1 MSTACQS
8 PEDGTC
14 TVRSPRPNM
23 SNLDDEAAAEK
34 RSHTLDPKQEAA
46 VAVLAKAAGP
56 VFAKPYKGDLF
67 GTRTNT
73 IDGMLYL
80 SRITVKDQ
88 LKNNVPTPL
97 HTASV
102 DTALPQHLDNPAQH
116 MSETGYRAK
125 KRQCAKTFERMIYSR
140 LTPPSSNEFGAPTS
154 KDKGMKS
161 LLDNGIVPAL
171 VSLAAVPDTQ
181 TQSHCA
187 KAFYGLAQVPCTR
200 RLLVLHNI
208 VGTISLLVR
217 HGDATRSKFKQDLAA
232 ILGHIT
238 EESFLEDKLLH
249 DGVDRVLVK
258 LYHGHNAETKRIVA
272 LAYFNLSHNAS
283 QLKHYI
289 DAFTQCI
296 TTVCKTMNAAAHP
309 SKATLL
315 LVQALFNLTQTQTF
329 HNALMAENAHR
340 ILSLPVAHF
349 CKCHQHKSRPTEPV
363 EDDAIEFGLKGLFL
377 LAATKNG
384 RQHIVQDGL
393 VPSIV
398 ACLSLGGAIA
408 DTVCSILYQLSMDE
422 SCRDAMVHDMATIVD
437 NIVHIST
444 YGYFT
449 MSWVFRHVCATRAIY
464 PSLVV
469 AGVVPVLMQ
478 MTRDAHDEIKLNGI
492 SCMCCLLQCDLQL
505 DDATGCTERIIV
517 DLVQFLQSPIES
529 IVVFAITALFNL
541 SCNDTLIPFL
551 SAPSTGLVDALKHVI
566 RPPSHSHRRPTEKV
580 TNVMLPL
587 IYQLAPTT
595 RVVMLQSGFFDFV
608 ATAISTTSGAPRHA
622 ALDTMVQFALDPAE
636 FPQGTDDVRALV
648 KALYTLKTN
657 SDTIALRSC
666 VSLLA
671 HLTTSPK
678 NRDVLLKTGCAVCL
692 ARICNT
698 ADDFI
703 MGNCAY
709 ILYCLADTIEAV
721 EVIVREEAIPVL
733 IQLSRASNDTVKEL
747 CILTFCR
754 ISAHSNM
761 ETKLVEQGAIAASMI
776 MALVATKS
784 DQIKTLCIK
793 IISNCLSVQAKHC
806 TRTMIDHGVF
816 WALSSLSTLPFAD
829 TKHACAT
836 CFCNLS
842 SAYPLKMIEAG
853 VPRALVQIVETGDG
867 PTIVV
872 GLQAIANLLHND
884 KACGILVNEGIV
896 KILRRLVDDSNAAVA
911 HAAAMVFLKTSR
923 ADDKCRIESIRNGLL
938 PWMRS
943 ILSNESLVLQCL
955 ITLCDCTANRAAQV
969 HMHPAHAMD
978 ILRIASMSTALTSA
992 TTPDRMGLT
1001 VQALY
1006 NLTCQPSKL
1015 LELVQAGAHNFL
1027 QQGLR
1032 ADDRDLSSLCV
1043 LSLYNLTCVLDE
1055 TALSALVAS
1064 GLTQVLHDTYLLDL
1078 EKAWCVLSI
1087 CNLALGKVNSSRI
1100 VMENGGVVLVDY
1112 VQSNEFRP
1120 ATSLDAAV
1128 PPPLASTVAAAF
1140 RKLIN
1145 PPGNQKAMVE
1155 LGVVLSFVRLLSD
1168 ATAPYDIIITCLESL
1183 TILTRNKDHIWRSL
1197 SDGLLGCILDI
1208 SDRNEAQ
1215 STPDPTIGAHCFT
1228 VLSNLCAV
1236 DFDSAAPTHPHNIR
1250 ANANVIAYLTQL
1262 SEYSTKQN
1270 PAGCTPIVQPARVHS
1285 QVHSR
1290 FLAPL
1295 PPGIPCNN
1303 AHVSPS
1309 YSVPW
1314 EKCCAHNC
1322 PALPSPI
1329 GCVWSPVNISV
1340 FTKHLPDSFKLP
1352 RFEILEK
1359 IPLVRDYADT
1369 SEAAHRY
1376 VVGIKGLVRLQVQ
1389 AHNQAMLSLR
1399 RKKLAASSHL
1409 DNLQD
1414 AVDTSV
1420 ARPLSGKTRKEASSS
1435 KQTTLHNPMSRLR
1448 AKRSSSLKYL
1458 VQK

>member
-14 TVRSPRPNM
+14 TVHSPRPNM

-217 HGDATRSKFKQDLAA
+217 HGTWHVSTPSNVDTRPGDATRSKFKQDLAA

-349 CKCHQHKSRPTEPV
+349 CKSHQHKSRPTEPV
-363 EDDAIEFGLKGLFL
+363 EDDAIEFGLKGVCGWPQALDDFAVVRVGLFL

-398 ACLSLGGAIA
+398 ACLSLGGTTIHLSRSHVTDARVVGAIA

-422 SCRDAMVHDMATIVD
+422 SCRDAIVHDMATIVD

-595 RVVMLQSGFFDFV
+595 RVLMLQSGFFDFV

-622 ALDTMVQFALDPAE
+622 ALDTSALHELVKSIQRPCRRMVQFALDPAE

-657 SDTIALRSC
+657 SD
-666 VSLLA
+666 
-671 HLTTSPK
+671 
-678 NRDVLLKTGCAVCL
+678 
-692 ARICNT
+692 
-698 ADDFI
+698 
-703 MGNCAY
+703 
-709 ILYCLADTIEAV
+709 
-721 EVIVREEAIPVL
+721 
-733 IQLSRASNDTVKEL
+733 
-747 CILTFCR
+747 
-754 ISAHSNM
+754 
-761 ETKLVEQGAIAASMI
+761 
-776 MALVATKS
+776 
-784 DQIKTLCIK
+784 
-793 IISNCLSVQAKHC
+793 
-806 TRTMIDHGVF
+806 
-816 WALSSLSTLPFAD
+816 
-829 TKHACAT
+829 
-836 CFCNLS
+836 
-842 SAYPLKMIEAG
+842 
-853 VPRALVQIVETGDG
+853 
-867 PTIVV
+867 
-872 GLQAIANLLHND
+872 
-884 KACGILVNEGIV
+884 
-896 KILRRLVDDSNAAVA
+896 
-911 HAAAMVFLKTSR
+911 
-923 ADDKCRIESIRNGLL
+923 
-938 PWMRS
+938 
-943 ILSNESLVLQCL
+943 
-955 ITLCDCTANRAAQV
+955 
-969 HMHPAHAMD
+969 
-978 ILRIASMSTALTSA
+978 
-992 TTPDRMGLT
+992 
-1001 VQALY
+1001 
-1006 NLTCQPSKL
+1006 
-1015 LELVQAGAHNFL
+1015 
-1027 QQGLR
+1027 
-1032 ADDRDLSSLCV
+1032 
-1043 LSLYNLTCVLDE
+1043 
-1055 TALSALVAS
+1055 
-1064 GLTQVLHDTYLLDL
+1064 
-1078 EKAWCVLSI
+1078 
-1087 CNLALGKVNSSRI
+1087 
-1100 VMENGGVVLVDY
+1100 
-1112 VQSNEFRP
+1112 
-1120 ATSLDAAV
+1120 
-1128 PPPLASTVAAAF
+1128 
-1140 RKLIN
+1140 
-1145 PPGNQKAMVE
+1145 
-1155 LGVVLSFVRLLSD
+1155 
-1168 ATAPYDIIITCLESL
+1168 
-1183 TILTRNKDHIWRSL
+1183 
-1197 SDGLLGCILDI
+1197 
-1208 SDRNEAQ
+1208 
-1215 STPDPTIGAHCFT
+1215 
-1228 VLSNLCAV
+1228 
-1236 DFDSAAPTHPHNIR
+1236 
-1250 ANANVIAYLTQL
+1250 
-1262 SEYSTKQN
+1262 
-1270 PAGCTPIVQPARVHS
+1270 
-1285 QVHSR
+1285 
-1290 FLAPL
+1290 
-1295 PPGIPCNN
+1295 
-1303 AHVSPS
+1303 
-1309 YSVPW
+1309 
-1314 EKCCAHNC
+1314 
-1322 PALPSPI
+1322 
-1329 GCVWSPVNISV
+1329 
-1340 FTKHLPDSFKLP
+1340 
-1352 RFEILEK
+1352 
-1359 IPLVRDYADT
+1359 
-1369 SEAAHRY
+1369 
-1376 VVGIKGLVRLQVQ
+1376 
-1389 AHNQAMLSLR
+1389 
-1399 RKKLAASSHL
+1399 
-1409 DNLQD
+1409 
-1414 AVDTSV
+1414 
-1420 ARPLSGKTRKEASSS
+1420 
-1435 KQTTLHNPMSRLR
+1435 
-1448 AKRSSSLKYL
+1448 
-1458 VQK
+1458 